1 VSPTRPAP
9 WGPCNGGGAGFD
21 GGAAT
26 YVGYQLVFTGSA
38 TGLLGNWLKWLFL
51 SIITIGI

>member
-1 VSPTRPAP
+1 M
-9 WGPCNGGGAGFD
+9 GPVQRRRRRFD

-38 TGLLGNWLKWLFL
+38 TGLLGNWLKWLFP